1 MLCLPLKAALLACI
15 SYQLSKCTIRASC
28 AFLSLPYIPA
38 LSLEHG
44 MRNPIDGPRIYTFSI
59 FFPSD
64 TMLPAFRGTLA
75 VSLERYLTCLLCIGF
90 DVSFLTGTR
99 QLTEIGEWRRL
110 GRLRAPSMPAS
121 W

>member
-1 MLCLPLKAALLACI
+1 MLCVSLKAVLLAYM
-15 SYQLSKCTIRASC
+15 SFQLSNGTMRASC
-28 AFLSLPYIPA
+28 AIVFLPYIPA
-38 LSLEHG
+38 LSLAHG
-44 MRNPIDGPRIYTFSI
+44 TFESDGAPTYTFST

-64 TMLPAFRGTLA
+64 TMLPGFRRTLA